1 MHATRTLQQLSNEI
15 TELANEI
22 MGMRQ
27 GMREVQ
33 YTAFINGTPAE
44 RAPIV
49 AALNLEPEQVAAL
62 IASAGATAA
71 GTPSR
76 RPGGPNR
83 QPQPWDYDTA
93 TATVADLTKRRD
105 LLITRLH
112 VLQYLRSLKY
122 AHSQ

>member
-1 MHATRTLQQLSNEI
+1 MQAAPTLQQLSNEI
-15 TELANEI
+15 TDLANEI

-33 YTAFINGTPAE
+33 YAAFINGTPAE

-49 AALNLEPEQVAAL
+49 AALKLTPEQVSAL
-62 IASAGATAA
+62 IAAA
-71 GTPSR
+71 GVTATSTLSR
-76 RPGGPNR
+76 KPGTPNR
-83 QPQPWDYDTA
+83 QPQPWDYDTT
-93 TATVADLTKRRD
+93 TATIADLTRRRD

-122 AHSQ
+122 AHS